1 MTSDKVSILI
11 VEDESLI
18 ALDLSAGLQR
28 DGYHIAGIAD
38 HEAGALAIFQ
48 QEEVDLVLMDIHL
61 HGEADGVDT
70 ARELLSIRPV
80 PIVYLTA
87 LTDDRTID
95 RVKATHPAAFLTKP
109 YNMAGVRIAIELALA
124 NFTAAKEQ
132 QQGAASV
139 ISVNSKTGSTSPTDT
154 ILQLEN
160 NIYVKNSVRFVKIAL
175 QDILY
180 FEADNNY
187 VNLLTGDQR
196 LALRISLAQ
205 LLEKINSNK
214 LVRIHRSYAVN
225 MDKITSFSDAEIWLD
240 KIQLPLGR
248 NHREEFF
255 NRFGPRPAQPQ
266 R

>member
-38 HEAGALAIFQ
+38 HDTGALTIFQ
-48 QEEVDLVLMDIHL
+48 QEEVDIVLMDIHL
-61 HGEADGVDT
+61 RGKKDGVDT
-70 ARELLSIRPV
+70 ARELLRIRPV

-87 LTDDRTID
+87 LTDDRTVD
-95 RVKATHPAAFLTKP
+95 RVKTTHPAAFLTKP
-109 YNMAGVRIAIELALA
+109 YNMAGVRIAIEVALA

-139 ISVNSKTGSTSPTDT
+139 ISINKPAGSVAGNDT
-154 ILQLEN
+154 ILQLDG

-180 FEADNNY
+180 LEANNNY
-187 VNLLTGDQR
+187 VSLWTADQK
-196 LALRISLAQ
+196 LALRVSLSQ
-205 LLEKINSNK
+205 LLEKINYGK

-225 MDKITSFSDAEIWLD
+225 MDKITSFSDAEVWLD

-255 NRFGPRPAQPQ
+255 NRFTTPLAR
-266 R
+266 